1 MATALLSWR
10 SSLRQYESNLVRW
23 LHETAL
29 PRHPN
34 GVEATA
40 PWVTTFNAHFFA
52 SLRR

>member
-1 MATALLSWR
+1 
-10 SSLRQYESNLVRW
+10 